1 MNGPGDGRQAGP
13 PAILRPVQSEER
25 DLVSRC
31 VAGDAAAWTELSRR
45 HANGISARIAHV
57 FGRRTGHPPSADWV
71 DEATQEVFIRL
82 ARGRGRA
89 LAAFEWR
96 CSLSSYL
103 QAVAATHA
111 LYRIRAEARR
121 RGMEKAAATAL
132 GSAREAE
139 PDPETAFLAS
149 EEAGR
154 VREAVAA
161 LPRAERDVV
170 RMRVWDGL
178 AFPEIA
184 LALGLSEEAA
194 RSRFRKA
201 AEKLRKYLGPP
212 SPSGGN

>member
-1 MNGPGDGRQAGP
+1 ME
-13 PAILRPVQSEER
+13 SEER
-25 DLVSRC
+25 DLVFRC

-45 HANGISARIAHV
+45 HADGISARIAHV
-57 FGRRTGHPPSADWV
+57 FGRRTGRPPSADWV
-71 DEATQEVFIRL
+71 EETAQEVFIRL
-82 ARGRGRA
+82 ARGRARA

-96 CSLSSYL
+96 CSLASYL

-121 RGMEKAAATAL
+121 HGMEKTAVPDL
-132 GSAREAE
+132 GPAREAG
-139 PDPETAFLAS
+139 PDPEAAFLAA

-161 LPRAERDVV
+161 LPQADREVV
-170 RMRVWDGL
+170 RMRIWDGL

-184 LALGLSEEAA
+184 RTLGLTEETV
-194 RSRFRKA
+194 RSRFRRA

-212 SPSGGN
+212 SPTRGN